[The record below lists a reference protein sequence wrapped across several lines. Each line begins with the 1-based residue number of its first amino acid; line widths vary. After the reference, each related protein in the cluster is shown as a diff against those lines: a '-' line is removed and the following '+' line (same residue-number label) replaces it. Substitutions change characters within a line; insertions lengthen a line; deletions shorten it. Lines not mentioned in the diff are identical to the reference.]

1 MYSTKVFVILSFY
14 FSNVFVVSRH
24 YAHTRNGKWVIYD
37 TTYRT
42 KDTIRLNS
50 VIVNKDRLNAKQR
63 YEQKKEDYRLIYFW
77 GDTKDML
84 GFSNGLSLNLNKL
97 YNKFS
102 KKGRDS
108 RRLQRVF
115 EKEYIQDLVLEKWLP
130 LTKEYTNLEN
140 DSLAVFRSYYQP
152 QISWINDCDDYERIA
167 YIVNCLKNYKD
178 SATYIHFIMAIPDSL
193 K

>member
-1 MYSTKVFVILSFY
+1 MYSTQVFVVFAIY
-14 FSNVFVVSRH
+14 FSNVFVLSRH
-24 YAHTRNGKWVIYD
+24 YAHTRNRKWVIYD
-37 TTYRT
+37 TTHRT

-50 VIVNKDRLNAKQR
+50 VIVNKDMLNAKQR

-77 GDTKDML
+77 GDTKGML